1 MSLYKIVR
9 SKLYK
14 NFMAKLYGIGAALVI
29 SGALFKIL
37 HWTGADYMLMVGMI
51 TEAVIFFF
59 SAFEP
64 LHKEYDWALVYPE
77 LAQASDNNGE
87 PNLSVTQQLDKML
100 EEAKIGPEL
109 IDSLAVGMRCLS
121 ENAKKLSN
129 TADAAMA
136 TENYVTNLS
145 KANEAVQNLT
155 TIYGKSASAISD
167 TSDLQIKSVQE
178 MFEVQK
184 QHAEKLQEVQMQS
197 IQKIGQI
204 QEQGNQTIVENY
216 KKIELIQE
224 LGNQA
229 ITDNYK
235 KIEQIQEQGSHAIVE
250 SYKKTEQ
257 IQEQGSHIIS
267 ENYKKIG
274 QLQEQGSHAIMQN
287 YQKMQESA
295 ATLADTLNE
304 SAIEIKK
311 YKEEVDKLSK
321 SVTQINTIY
330 ANMLAAMT
338 KS

>member
-9 SKLYK
+9 SKTYK
-14 NFMAKLYGIGAALVI
+14 NFMSKLYGWGASLVI

-37 HWTGADYMLMVGMI
+37 HWDFADYMLMVGMI

-77 LAQASDNNGE
+77 LARPDGSE
-87 PNLSVTQQLDKML
+87 PNLTVTQQLDKML

-109 IDSLAVGMRCLS
+109 IDSLAVGMRNLS
-121 ENAKKLSN
+121 ENAKKLSH
-129 TADAAMA
+129 TTDAAMA
-136 TENYVTNLS
+136 TESYVTNLS

-155 TIYGKSASAISD
+155 TVYGKSAHAISD
-167 TSDLQIKSVQE
+167 TSDLQLKSVQE
-178 MFEVQK
+178 MFETQK
-184 QHAEKLQEVQMQS
+184 HHAEKLQEIQMQGL
-197 IQKIGQI
+197 QKVGQI
-204 QEQGNQTIVENY
+204 QEQGNKTIIENY
-216 KKIELIQE
+216 KKIEQVQE
-224 LGNQA
+224 LGNQT
-229 ITDNYK
+229 IMENYK

-250 SYKKTEQ
+250 NYKKTGQ
-257 IQEQGSHIIS
+257 IQEQGSHAIS

-287 YQKMQESA
+287 YQKMQDSA
-295 ATLADTLNE
+295 VTLANTLNE
-304 SAIEIKK
+304 SALEVKK

-321 SVTQINTIY
+321 NVSQINTIY

-338 KS
+338 KN